1 MWLNQGLVFPIRG
14 SGPSLLSVGQ
24 ISSSLVISFSC
35 SDSTDSESSSVLLPY
50 FDDLVSLDLFLSI
63 DFFLFSPSFSSS
75 SSLPS
80 FDPESKDPLKLV
92 LLEIGVFEAGCEDWL
107 GLSLVFELLLDE
119 LPELE
124 ALSLLESP
132 AFWMIFPWV
141 EAISVSKGC
150 TMNSL

>member
-1 MWLNQGLVFPIRG
+1 MKMFFHCLVLPIKG
-14 SGPSLLSVGQ
+14 SGPSLLSIGQ
-24 ISSSLVISFSC
+24 ISSSAIMLFSS

-80 FDPESKDPLKLV
+80 FDPESKEPLKLE
-92 LLEIGVFEAGCEDWL
+92 LLEMGFFEAGNEDVL
-107 GLSLVFELLLDE
+107 GLSLVLVLLLDE

-132 AFWMIFPWV
+132 AF
-141 EAISVSKGC
+141 
-150 TMNSL
+150 